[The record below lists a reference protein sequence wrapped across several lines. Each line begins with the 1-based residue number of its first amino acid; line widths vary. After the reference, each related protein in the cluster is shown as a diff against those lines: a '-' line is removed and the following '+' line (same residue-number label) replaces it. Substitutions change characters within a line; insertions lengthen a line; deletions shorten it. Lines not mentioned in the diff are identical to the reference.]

1 MNVVDREFSR
11 RAVWLAVNSEYGD
24 RLTEI
29 TREHVA
35 LAKEHIMDRES
46 LSESDREV
54 YAARIAQL
62 RQERYVI
69 IQQFEESETAIRKPG
84 SGQAARL

>member
-1 MNVVDREFSR
+1 MEHSR

-29 TREHVA
+29 TREHVS
-35 LAKEHIMDRES
+35 LAKELIVNREG
-46 LSESDREV
+46 LSDSDREV

-62 RQERYVI
+62 RQERDAI
-69 IQQFEESETAIRKPG
+69 IQQFEEGETAIRKPS
-84 SGQAARL
+84 SGQTARL

>member
-1 MNVVDREFSR
+1 MNAVSREHSR

-35 LAKEHIMDRES
+35 LAKSLVMDRER
-46 LSESDREV
+46 LTETDREV

-62 RQERYVI
+62 RQERDSI
-69 IQQFEESETAIRKPG
+69 IQQFEGGTTDEADN
-84 SGQAARL
+84 A

>member
-1 MNVVDREFSR
+1 MNSEDRKSSR

-35 LAKEHIMDRES
+35 LAKSLVIDRER
-46 LSESDREV
+46 LTETDREV
-54 YAARIAQL
+54 YADRIAQL
-62 RQERYVI
+62 RLERDGI
-69 IQQFEESETAIRKPG
+69 IQQFEGGPTDEADNN
-84 SGQAARL
+84 

>member
-1 MNVVDREFSR
+1 MEYSR
-11 RAVWLAVNSEYGD
+11 SAVWRAVNSEFGD

-35 LAKEHIMDRES
+35 LAKSLIMDRES

-54 YAARIAQL
+54 FAARIEKL
-62 RQERYVI
+62 RQERDAI
-69 IQQFEESETAIRKPG
+69 IQQFEEK
-84 SGQAARL
+84 